1 MKFKLSITGWLDYIS
16 SFTAKN
22 YLKKTKKKSFVIDSL
37 SRGNLFAKKYLNNK
51 I

>member
-1 MKFKLSITGWLDYIS
+1 MKFKLSTTGGLGYIS
-16 SFTAKN
+16 SFTAEN
-22 YLKKTKKKSFVIDSL
+22 YLKKIKKKSFVIDNL